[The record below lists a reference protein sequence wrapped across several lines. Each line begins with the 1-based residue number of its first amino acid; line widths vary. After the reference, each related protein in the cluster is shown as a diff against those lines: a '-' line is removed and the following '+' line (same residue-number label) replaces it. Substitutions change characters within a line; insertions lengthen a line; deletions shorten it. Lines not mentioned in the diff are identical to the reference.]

1 MNLDQITYYLTYV
14 LFTYGDVSIT
24 VSKIIQVP
32 LILFAMWFVVTRT
45 GRLIKKALLAQ
56 KMSPDAVLLFTRIY
70 LVLCI
75 AILVFTTLEVLSIPL
90 TAFAFVSGA
99 IAIGVGFGA
108 QNIINNFISG
118 WILMWERPIRIGD
131 FLEVGTAKGVVETIK
146 TRSTRIRRND
156 GVHMLVPNSQL
167 LENTVTNWTLI
178 DRNARSSVSVGVA
191 YGSDVVLV
199 EKLIMQVLNENTS
212 ILPAPAASVFFDDF
226 GESSLVFNAV
236 FWVCAESETM
246 LRKVRSDI
254 RFSIYKIFEEYNV
267 IISFPQR
274 DIHIDG
280 EIALTRKKHHQSSN

>member
-1 MNLDQITYYLTYV
+1 MTLEQINQYLAFV
-14 LFTYGDVSIT
+14 IFTYNDVNIT
-24 VSKIIQVP
+24 VAKVIQVP
-32 LILFAMWFVVTRT
+32 LILFAMWFVVTRI
-45 GRLIKKALLAQ
+45 GKLIKKTLLAKKISQ
-56 KMSPDAVLLFTRIY
+56 DAVHLFTRIY
-70 LVLCI
+70 FILSI
-75 AILVFTTLEVLSIPL
+75 AILIFTSLEVLSIPL

-131 FLEVGTAKGVVETIK
+131 FLEVGNAKGVVETIN

-156 GVHMLVPNSQL
+156 GVHMLIPNSQL

-178 DRNARSSVSVGVA
+178 DGNARSSVSVGVA

-199 EKLIMQVLNENTS
+199 KKLIQQVLDDHDA
-212 ILPAPAASVFFDDF
+212 ILANPKSSVMFDDF
-226 GESSLVFNAV
+226 ADSSLVFNAI

-254 RFSIYKIFEEYNV
+254 RFSLYDVFEKHNV
-267 IISFPQR
+267 VIAFPQR

-280 EIALTRKKHHQSSN
+280 EIAFKRS

>member
-1 MNLDQITYYLTYV
+1 MITW
-14 LFTYGDVSIT
+14 I
-24 VSKIIQVP
+24 
-32 LILFAMWFVVTRT
+32 
-45 GRLIKKALLAQ
+45 GRLIKKALLA
-56 KMSPDAVLLFTRIY
+56 KNLGPDAVHLFTRIY
-70 LVLCI
+70 LVVTI
-75 AILVFTTLEVLSIPL
+75 AVLVFTSLEVLNIPL

-131 FLEVGTAKGVVETIK
+131 FLEVGTAKGVVETIN

-178 DRNARSSVSVGVA
+178 DRNARSSVNVGVA

-199 EKLIMQVLNENTS
+199 EKLIKQILDEHPAILKTPASSVL
-212 ILPAPAASVFFDDF
+212 FDDF
-226 GESSLVFNAV
+226 ADSSLTFSAI
-236 FWVCAESETM
+236 FWVCAESEAP
-246 LRKVRSDI
+246 LRQVRSEL
-254 RFSIYKIFEEYNV
+254 RFSIYKVFAEHDVTIA
-267 IISFPQR
+267 FPQR

-280 EIALTRKKHHQSSN
+280 EIALKRRSTQK

>member
-1 MNLDQITYYLTYV
+1 MTLADLQSALSFV
-14 LFTYGDVSIT
+14 LFTYNDVQIT
-24 VSKIIQVP
+24 VLKVIQVP
-32 LILFAMWFVVTRT
+32 LVLFLMWFVVTWI
-45 GRLIKKALLAQ
+45 GRLIKKALLA
-56 KMSPDAVLLFTRIY
+56 KNLGPDTVHLFTRIY
-70 LVLCI
+70 LVVTI
-75 AILVFTTLEVLSIPL
+75 AVLVFTSLEVLNIPL

-131 FLEVGTAKGVVETIK
+131 FLEVGTAKGVVETIN

-178 DRNARSSVSVGVA
+178 DRNARSFVNVGVA

-199 EKLIMQVLNENTS
+199 EKLMKQILDEHPAILKTPASSVL
-212 ILPAPAASVFFDDF
+212 FDDF
-226 GESSLVFNAV
+226 ADSSLTFSAI
-236 FWVCAESETM
+236 FWVCAESEAP
-246 LRKVRSDI
+246 LRQVRSEL
-254 RFSIYKIFEEYNV
+254 RFSIYKVFAENNIT
-267 IISFPQR
+267 IAFPQR

-280 EIALTRKKHHQSSN
+280 EIALTRRNSQK

>member
-1 MNLDQITYYLTYV
+1 MTLEQINQYLAFV
-14 LFTYGDVSIT
+14 IFTYNDVNIT
-24 VSKIIQVP
+24 VAKVIQVP
-32 LILFAMWFVVTRT
+32 LILFAMWFVVTRI
-45 GRLIKKALLAQ
+45 GKLIKKTLLAKKISQ
-56 KMSPDAVLLFTRIY
+56 DAVHLFTRIY
-70 LVLCI
+70 FILSI
-75 AILVFTTLEVLSIPL
+75 AILIFTSLEVLSIPL

-131 FLEVGTAKGVVETIK
+131 FLEVGNAKGVVETIN

-156 GVHMLVPNSQL
+156 GVHMLIPNSQL

-178 DRNARSSVSVGVA
+178 DGNARSSVSVGVA
-191 YGSDVVLV
+191 YGSDVILV
-199 EKLIMQVLNENTS
+199 KKLIQQVLDDHDA
-212 ILPAPAASVFFDDF
+212 ILVNPKSSVLFDDF
-226 GESSLVFNAV
+226 ADSSLVFNAI

-254 RFSIYKIFEEYNV
+254 RFSIYAVFEQHNV
-267 IISFPQR
+267 VIAFPQR

-280 EIALTRKKHHQSSN
+280 EIALTRSLVKK